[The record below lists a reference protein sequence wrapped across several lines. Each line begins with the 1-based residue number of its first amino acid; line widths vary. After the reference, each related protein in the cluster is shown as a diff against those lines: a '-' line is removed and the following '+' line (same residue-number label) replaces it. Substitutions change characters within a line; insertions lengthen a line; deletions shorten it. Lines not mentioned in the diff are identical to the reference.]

1 MAANERRLTRITQ
14 ERLSAFISVHQRPIL
29 IAQLLMVACL
39 ATLMAQTAPT
49 FKANANL
56 VIVNVSATDKAG
68 MPVAGLKAEDFT
80 VLEDGK
86 PQKVSVFEYQRIS
99 SKPEPLNQLTLDD
112 QFQLP
117 EAPKTTITSATPGKI
132 QYHDKRLMVFFFD
145 FSSMQVPDQL
155 RAQDGALDYLKTHI
169 TKDDVVAVLFY
180 ASVIQVLSDFTS
192 DRDVLTRVIK
202 GLPIGE
208 ASELAA
214 LADTGDEN
222 SEDTQAAFVA
232 DETEFNIFST
242 DKKLAAI
249 EEAAKMLA
257 SFPEKKALVY
267 FSGGVTRSGLDN
279 EAQLQATINAA
290 AKANLAIYSID
301 ARGLTA
307 DPPGGA
313 ASKGASRG
321 SGIYNGAVFNSQ
333 RSAQLASQ
341 DTLYTLAAETGGKSF
356 FDSND
361 IALGIQRTQD
371 AMGSYYLLGYYSS
384 NNALDGKFRKIS
396 VKLNNPK
403 LAAKL
408 EHREGYYADK
418 VWGKLNAQDKE
429 QQLKEALSA
438 GDPATDLPLALQI
451 DYFRVSPTAYLVPV
465 SIKIPGS
472 VVALAA
478 KGGAATTQ
486 FDFAGQIQDE
496 KHAVVG
502 NVRDNIQ
509 IKLNPAPGA
518 AAATP
523 AVPAV
528 AVGPAA
534 PGAATSAAAKPAA
547 TTPAAAVITARKS
560 FQYDAGFTLEPGK
573 YRMKFVVRENI
584 TGKMGTFDTKFTVP
598 DLSADTSGLKLSTVI
613 LSNQREP
620 VTAVVGTAERFSR
633 KEVRANPLIVGD
645 SKVVPNI
652 NHVFRRNQS
661 LYVNFDVYDA
671 LPDPAN
677 PKNRRVKVTL
687 SLFNKKSVKTF
698 EVGPIEATQLAATR
712 PEAVPVQIEIPLK
725 DVTRGEYV
733 CQINVV
739 DEVGRKFAF
748 PRAPIIVQ

>member
-1 MAANERRLTRITQ
+1 MRNKSLISTLLT
-14 ERLSAFISVHQRPIL
+14 
-29 IAQLLMVACL
+29 LLML
-39 ATLMAQTAPT
+39 TPGTAQQAPPAPPPTGGTVT
-49 FKANANL
+49 FKTNSNL
-56 VIVNVSATDKAG
+56 VIVNVSAKDKG
-68 MPVAGLKAEDFT
+68 GLGVEGLKAEDFT
-80 VLEDGK
+80 VMEDGK
-86 PQKVSVFEYQRIS
+86 PQKISVFEYQRIA
-99 SKPEPLNQLTLDD
+99 SKPEPPKELTLDE
-112 QFQLP
+112 QFALP
-117 EAPKTTITSATPGKI
+117 EAPKTTITSSTPGQI

-155 RAQDGALDYLKTHI
+155 RAQDGALDYLKKNI

-180 ASVIQVLSDFTS
+180 ASAIQVLSDFTS

-202 GLPIGE
+202 SLPIGE

-222 SEDTQAAFVA
+222 NEDTQAAFVA

-249 EEAAKMLA
+249 EQAAKMLG

-267 FSGGVTRSGLDN
+267 FSGGVSRNGLDN
-279 EAQLQATINAA
+279 EAQLQAAINAA
-290 AKANLAIYSID
+290 TKANLAIYAID
-301 ARGLTA
+301 TRGLTA
-307 DPPGGA
+307 DPPGGG
-313 ASKGASRG
+313 ASKGGSRG
-321 SGIYNGAVFNSQ
+321 AGIFNGSVINSQ
-333 RSAQLASQ
+333 RSSQLASQ

-361 IALGIQRTQD
+361 IALGIARTQE
-371 AMGSYYLLGYYSS
+371 AMGSYYLLGYYST
-384 NNALDGKFRKIS
+384 NNTADGKFRKIS

-429 QQLKEALSA
+429 QALKEALSA

-451 DYFRVSPTAYLVPV
+451 DYFRISPTAYLVPV

-496 KHAVVG
+496 RRAVVG
-502 NVRDNIQ
+502 NVRDKIE
-509 IKLNPAPGA
+509 IKLN
-518 AAATP
+518 AATVAP
-523 AVPAV
+523 AVTPLTPTGTAPATPTPT
-528 AVGPAA
+528 AEAKAPPAA
-534 PGAATSAAAKPAA
+534 
-547 TTPAAAVITARKS
+547 TARKS

-613 LSNQREP
+613 WSNQREP
-620 VTAVVGTAERFSR
+620 VRAAVGTAERLSR
-633 KEVRANPLIVGD
+633 KEVAANPLVVGTD
-645 SKVVPNI
+645 KVVPNI
-652 NHVFRRNQS
+652 THIFRRNQS
-661 LYVNFDVYDA
+661 LFVNFDVYDA

-677 PKNRRVKVTL
+677 LKNRRIKVSM
-687 SLFNKKSVKTF
+687 SLFNKKGVKTF
-698 EVGPIEATQLAATR
+698 EVGPVEASQLAGTR
-712 PEAVPVQIEIPLK
+712 PEAVPVQIEVPLK
-725 DVTRGEYV
+725 NVTRGEYV
-733 CQINVV
+733 CQLNVV

-748 PRAPIIVQ
+748 PRTSIIVQ

>member
-1 MAANERRLTRITQ
+1 M
-14 ERLSAFISVHQRPIL
+14 
-29 IAQLLMVACL
+29 MCL
-39 ATLMAQTAPT
+39 ATVMAQTPAT

-56 VIVNVSATDKAG
+56 VIINVTAKDKGGLA
-68 MPVAGLKAEDFT
+68 VEGLKAEDFT

-99 SKPEPLNQLTLDD
+99 SKPEPLKELTLDD

-117 EAPKTTITSATPGKI
+117 EAPKTTITSASPGQI

-145 FSSMQVPDQL
+145 FSSMQIPDQL

-180 ASVIQVLSDFTS
+180 ASTVQVLSDFTS

-202 GLPIGE
+202 GMPIGE

-222 SEDTQAAFVA
+222 GEDTQAAFVA

-518 AAATP
+518 TPPAANTAAT
-523 AVPAV
+523 V
-528 AVGPAA
+528 
-534 PGAATSAAAKPAA
+534 A
-547 TTPAAAVITARKS
+547 TTPAITARKS
-560 FQYDAGFTLEPGK
+560 FQYDADFTLEPGR

-584 TGKMGTFDTKFTVP
+584 TGKMGTFDTRFTVP

-620 VTAVVGTAERFSR
+620 VTAVVGTAERFSP
-633 KEVRANPLIVGD
+633 KETRANPLIVGD
-645 SKVVPNI
+645 RKVVPNI
-652 NHVFRRNQS
+652 NHVFRRSQS

-677 PKNRRVKVTL
+677 NKSRRVKVSL
-687 SLFNKKSVKTF
+687 SLFNRKSVKTF

-748 PRAPIIVQ
+748 PRAPIIVR

>member
-1 MAANERRLTRITQ
+1 MT
-14 ERLSAFISVHQRPIL
+14 
-29 IAQLLMVACL
+29 
-39 ATLMAQTAPT
+39 AQTPVT

-56 VIVNVSATDKAG
+56 VIIDVSAKDKG
-68 MPVAGLKAEDFT
+68 GLTVEGLKAEDFT
-80 VLEDGK
+80 VMEDGK
-86 PQKVSVFEYQRIS
+86 PQKVAVFEYQRIS
-99 SKPEPLNQLTLDD
+99 AKPEPLKELTLDD
-112 QFQLP
+112 QFALP
-117 EAPKTTITSATPGKI
+117 EAPKTTITSSTPGQI

-155 RAQDGALDYLKTHI
+155 RAQDGALDYLKKNI

-180 ASVIQVLSDFTS
+180 ASAIQVLSDFTS

-232 DETEFNIFST
+232 DESEFNIFST
-242 DKKLAAI
+242 DKTLAAI
-249 EEAAKMLA
+249 EQAAKMLT

-267 FSGGVTRSGLDN
+267 FSGGVSRSGLDN
-279 EAQLQATINAA
+279 EAQLQAAINAA
-290 AKANLAIYSID
+290 TKANLAIYSID
-301 ARGLTA
+301 TRGLTA
-307 DPPGGA
+307 DPPGGGA
-313 ASKGASRG
+313 AKGGSRG
-321 SGIYNGAVFNSQ
+321 SGIFNGSVINSQ
-333 RSAQLASQ
+333 RSAQLKSQ

-384 NNALDGKFRKIS
+384 NNALDGKYRKIS

-502 NVRDNIQ
+502 NVRDKIE
-509 IKLNPAPGA
+509 IKLNPATAATVTTAGAPA
-518 AAATP
+518 AAATK
-523 AVPAV
+523 
-528 AVGPAA
+528 PAA
-534 PGAATSAAAKPAA
+534 TPATAPATTSAAATP
-547 TTPAAAVITARKS
+547 TTSARKS

-620 VTAVVGTAERFSR
+620 VTAVVGAAERFSR
-633 KEVRANPLIVGD
+633 KEARANPLIVGD

-677 PKNRRVKVTL
+677 TRNRRVKVTL
-687 SLFNKKSVKTF
+687 SLFNKKMVKTF

-725 DVTRGEYV
+725 NVTRGEYV

>member
-1 MAANERRLTRITQ
+1 MALIACLTMLLLPAT
-14 ERLSAFISVHQRPIL
+14 AQRP
-29 IAQLLMVACL
+29 AV
-39 ATLMAQTAPT
+39 QTPVKPPAPGTPT

-56 VIVNVSATDKAG
+56 VIIDVSAKDKG
-68 MPVAGLKAEDFT
+68 GLTVEGLKAEDFT

-86 PQKVSVFEYQRIS
+86 PQKISVFEYQRIS
-99 SKPEPLNQLTLDD
+99 SKPEPLKQLTLDD

-117 EAPKTTITSATPGKI
+117 EAPKTTITSAVPGQI

-145 FSSMQVPDQL
+145 FSSMQIPDQL
-155 RAQDGALDYLKTHI
+155 RAQDGALDYLKSNI

-307 DPPGGA
+307 DPPGGG
-313 ASKGASRG
+313 ASKGGSRG
-321 SGIYNGAVFNSQ
+321 SGIFNGSVINSQ

-518 AAATP
+518 AAAVPPTP
-523 AVPAV
+523 VV
-528 AVGPAA
+528 AVGPGT
-534 PGAATSAAAKPAA
+534 PAAAKPAA
-547 TTPAAAVITARKS
+547 TTPAAPAITARKS

-620 VTAVVGTAERFSR
+620 VTAAVGTAERFSR

-645 SKVVPNI
+645 HKVVPNI

-677 PKNRRVKVTL
+677 TKNRRVKVTL

>member
-1 MAANERRLTRITQ
+1 MRNKRLISILTMLM
-14 ERLSAFISVHQRPIL
+14 LSSTT
-29 IAQLLMVACL
+29 AQQ
-39 ATLMAQTAPT
+39 AQTPSATRSADTLT
-49 FKANANL
+49 FKASSNL
-56 VIVNVSATDKAG
+56 VIVNVSAKDKGG
-68 MPVAGLKAEDFT
+68 MPVEGLKADDFT

-99 SKPEPLNQLTLDD
+99 AKPEPPKDLTLDE
-112 QFQLP
+112 QFALP
-117 EAPKTTITSATPGKI
+117 EAPKTTITSSTPGQI

-155 RAQDGALDYLKTHI
+155 RAQDGALDYLKKNI

-180 ASVIQVLSDFTS
+180 ASAIQVLSDFTS

-202 GLPIGE
+202 SLPIGE

-222 SEDTQAAFVA
+222 GEDTQAAFVA

-249 EEAAKMLA
+249 EQAAKMLA

-267 FSGGVTRSGLDN
+267 FSGGVTRKGLDN
-279 EAQLQATINAA
+279 EAQLQAAINAA
-290 AKANLAIYSID
+290 TKANLAIYAID
-301 ARGLTA
+301 TRGLTA
-307 DPPGGA
+307 EPPGGG
-313 ASKGASRG
+313 ASKGGSRG
-321 SGIYNGAVFNSQ
+321 AGIFNGSVVNSQ
-333 RSAQLASQ
+333 RSNQLASQ

-361 IALGIQRTQD
+361 IALGIARTQE
-371 AMGSYYLLGYYSS
+371 AMGSYYLLGYYST
-384 NNALDGKFRKIS
+384 NNAADGKYRKIS

-418 VWGKLNAQDKE
+418 VWGKLNAQHKE

-438 GDPATDLPLALQI
+438 GDPVTDLPLALQI
-451 DYFRVSPTAYLVPV
+451 DYFRISPTAYLVPV

-496 KHAVVG
+496 KRAVVG
-502 NVRDNIQ
+502 NVRDKIE
-509 IKLNPAPGA
+509 IKLN
-518 AAATP
+518 AAT
-523 AVPAV
+523 V
-528 AVGPAA
+528 AATVAPAA
-534 PGAATSAAAKPAA
+534 PGAPAPNSLVPATPAPSADPKAAAQTA
-547 TTPAAAVITARKS
+547 ARKS

-584 TGKMGTFDTKFTVP
+584 TGKMGTFDTRFTVP

-613 LSNQREP
+613 WSNQREP
-620 VTAVVGTAERFSR
+620 VTAAVGSAERLSR
-633 KEVRANPLIVGD
+633 KEVRANPLVVGD
-645 SKVVPNI
+645 HKVVPNI
-652 NHVFRRNQS
+652 THIFRRNQS

-677 PKNRRVKVTL
+677 TKNRRIKVSM

-698 EVGPIEATQLAATR
+698 EVGPVEATQLAGTR
-712 PEAVPVQIEIPLK
+712 PEAVPVQIEVPLK
-725 DVTRGEYV
+725 NVTRGEYV

-748 PRAPIIVQ
+748 PRASIIVQ